1 MSIAQRIKEN
11 REARNMSQSVLAELI
26 GTTKQTIYKY
36 ENEIVTNIPL
46 DKLEKIAS
54 AFDMRV
60 VDLLGVESEG
70 LDAPTAGLL
79 STRYNELNAENKEI
93 IDRMIEKLIKSQ
105 SDD

>member
-70 LDAPTAGLL
+70 LDAPTAGLR